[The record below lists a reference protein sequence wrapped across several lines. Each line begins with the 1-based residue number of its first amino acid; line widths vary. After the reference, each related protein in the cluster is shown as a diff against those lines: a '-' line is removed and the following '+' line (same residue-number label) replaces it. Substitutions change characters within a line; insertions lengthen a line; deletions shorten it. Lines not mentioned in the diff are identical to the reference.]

1 MKPNHPSDLLLLPA
15 AWLLLNL
22 AAPVFPSRAANP
34 PPSERSI
41 DLATQDLGDGVVFLA
56 PDDGGPAL
64 RVQNDTAKPGTWL
77 LFEIS
82 SPAVETDAYAVKGD
96 VRYQGVKGDAF
107 LEMWSHLPAVKGETQ
122 IAASFFSRTLETGGL
137 LGKLTGDSDWRPFH
151 LPAIV
156 NDGSG
161 RRPLKLT
168 LNLVLPDAG
177 TVEVRNLR
185 LAALPAPAGLLAR
198 PGTRLALL
206 LAAMGVGLGIT
217 FTLLALHVRKK
228 RTENELRRIRAAD
241 T

>member
-156 NDGSG
+156 NDGFYPTLAEESEDDFG
-161 RRPLKLT
+161 RPLKL
-168 LNLVLPDAG
+168 
-177 TVEVRNLR
+177 
-185 LAALPAPAGLLAR
+185 LAR
-198 PGTRLALL
+198 SLRFVDPVSGRERH
-206 LAAMGVGLGIT
+206 
-217 FTLLALHVRKK
+217 FESQRTL
-228 RTENELRRIRAAD
+228 
-241 T
+241 